1 MPEMIFHIA
10 WPDGSTEPC
19 YSPSL
24 VIKEYLAIGETYAV
38 AEFLERSRTAL
49 TIASDRVKERYG
61 FACSR
66 AMGQLAKLESA
77 AKRFEATPDGGVT
90 VMSFQE

>member
-10 WPDGSTEPC
+10 WPDGSTEQC

-24 VIKEYLAIGETYAV
+24 VIKEHLAVGKTYAV
-38 AEFLERSRTAL
+38 PDFLLRSRTAL
-49 TIASDRVKERYG
+49 TIASDRVREKYG

-66 AMGQLAKLESA
+66 AMGQLARLESA
-77 AKRFEATPDGGVT
+77 AKRFDATADGGVT
-90 VMSFQE
+90 VTSFQE

>member
-24 VIKEYLAIGETYAV
+24 VIKEYLAIGETYKV
-38 AEFLERSRTAL
+38 AEFLQRSRTAL
-49 TIASDRVKERYG
+49 TIASDRVKEKYG
-61 FACSR
+61 FSCSR
-66 AMGQLAKLESA
+66 AMGQLARLESG
-77 AKRFEATPDGGVT
+77 AKRFEAMANGGVT
-90 VMSFQE
+90 VTSFQE